1 MTHRNLTC
9 PELDERLGDYL
20 EGALDDSTAAAIELH
35 LSGCDACRALV
46 ADFERITR
54 SAAALPELTP
64 SHDLWPAIA
73 QRIQAPVADLGAH
86 AAARR
91 AQHAAPAWRRVRTG
105 ALAAGLVGIT
115 AVTTYFL
122 STRSPAPAVVDRTSV
137 DTAAVT
143 PAPMVAAAPVS
154 AESAPTPLST
164 SPAASAASSASGAGA
179 PAATP
184 VNHAANVPARE
195 TYSTEISSLRGIVAE
210 RRNELDPR
218 TIAVLESSIATI
230 DSAIADARRALEGDP
245 ASRFLSSQL
254 NKALE
259 KKLGLLRTVALLP
272 SRT

>member
-1 MTHRNLTC
+1 MNHRNLTC

-35 LSGCDACRALV
+35 LSGCEACRALV

-64 SHDLWPAIA
+64 SHDLWPVIA

-86 AAARR
+86 AAAR
-91 AQHAAPAWRRVRTG
+91 PAKTTATSWRRVRTG
-105 ALAAGLVGIT
+105 AMAAGLVGIT
-115 AVTTYFL
+115 AVTTYFF
-122 STRSPAPAVVDRTSV
+122 SHRTPTPAIAERPASDTPAVAPAPTF
-137 DTAAVT
+137 
-143 PAPMVAAAPVS
+143 AAAPV
-154 AESAPTPLST
+154 
-164 SPAASAASSASGAGA
+164 ASESSATGTAPSPVATLAGA
-179 PAATP
+179 PAAGTP
-184 VNHAANVPARE
+184 STVSVNNATRLPARE
-195 TYSTEISSLRGIVAE
+195 TYTTEISSLRGIVAE
-210 RRNELDPR
+210 RRDQLDPR

-230 DSAIADARRALEGDP
+230 DSAIADARRALQADP

>member
-86 AAARR
+86 AATRR
-91 AQHAAPAWRRVRTG
+91 ATHAAPAWRRVRTG

-122 STRSPAPAVVDRTSV
+122 STRASAPALADRPTV

-143 PAPMVAAAPVS
+143 PAPTVAAAPAT
-154 AESAPTPLST
+154 AESSST
-164 SPAASAASSASGAGA
+164 TLATAPAASAAGS
-179 PAATP
+179 PAALP
-184 VNHAANVPARE
+184 VSHDARVPARE
-195 TYSTEISSLRGIVAE
+195 TFTSEISSLRGIVAE
-210 RRNELDPR
+210 RRDQLDPR
-218 TIAVLESSIATI
+218 TIAVLETSIATI
-230 DSAIADARRALEGDP
+230 DSAIADARRALEADP

>member
-20 EGALDDSTAAAIELH
+20 EGALDDSSAAAIELH
-35 LSGCDACRALV
+35 LSGCAACRALV
-46 ADFERITR
+46 ADFERLTR

-86 AAARR
+86 VARRRETAAATS
-91 AQHAAPAWRRVRTG
+91 WRRWRTG
-105 ALAAGLVGIT
+105 AMAAGLVGIT
-115 AVTTYFL
+115 AITTYL
-122 STRSPAPAVVDRTSV
+122 VSGRATAPEFAERAITDTAVV
-137 DTAAVT
+137 T
-143 PAPMVAAAPVS
+143 PPSSLVAAAVDTPRASTIPDASLQVS
-154 AESAPTPLST
+154 DAGR
-164 SPAASAASSASGAGA
+164 AA
-179 PAATP
+179 AATP
-184 VNHAANVPARE
+184 ATNAPRLPARE
-195 TYSTEISSLRGIVAE
+195 TFTSEISTLRGIVSE
-210 RRNELDPR
+210 RRDQLDPR
-218 TIAVLESSIATI
+218 TIAILESSISTI
-230 DSAIADARRALEGDP
+230 DSAIADARRALEADP

>member
-20 EGALDDSTAAAIELH
+20 EGALDDSTATAIELH
-35 LSGCDACRALV
+35 LSGCAECRALV

-54 SAAALPELTP
+54 SAAALPDLTP

-86 AAARR
+86 AVAKRR
-91 AQHAAPAWRRVRTG
+91 AQVASTSWRRVRTG
-105 ALAAGLVGIT
+105 AMAAGLVGIT

-122 STRSPAPAVVDRTSV
+122 SQRAPAAAVAERPST
-137 DTAAVT
+137 DTAAIA
-143 PAPMVAAAPVS
+143 PAPSLAAAPAT
-154 AESAPTPLST
+154 AESSATT
-164 SPAASAASSASGAGA
+164 NAQSPVAASVGTPSAGTPSTVSVNNAARL
-179 PAATP
+179 
-184 VNHAANVPARE
+184 PARE
-195 TYSTEISSLRGIVAE
+195 TYTSEISSLRGIVAE
-210 RRNELDPR
+210 RRDQLDPR
-218 TIAVLESSIATI
+218 TIAILESSIATI
-230 DSAIADARRALEGDP
+230 DSAIADARRALEADP

>member
-54 SAAALPELTP
+54 SAALLPELTP

-91 AQHAAPAWRRVRTG
+91 ATTAASSWRRVRTG
-105 ALAAGLVGIT
+105 AMAAGLVGIT

-122 STRSPAPAVVDRTSV
+122 STRSPAPSLADRPAV
-137 DTAAVT
+137 DTAAVV
-143 PAPMVAAAPVS
+143 PAATVAAAP
-154 AESAPTPLST
+154 APSE
-164 SPAASAASSASGAGA
+164 SSATPASTLPATTA
-179 PAATP
+179 AATP
-184 VNHAANVPARE
+184 NAVPVSNGAPVPARE
-195 TYSTEISSLRGIVAE
+195 TYTTEISSLRGIVAE
-210 RRNELDPR
+210 RRDQLDPR
-218 TIAVLESSIATI
+218 TIAILETSIATI
-230 DSAIADARRALEGDP
+230 DSAIADARRALEADP

>member
-20 EGALDDSTAAAIELH
+20 EGALDDSAAAAIELH
-35 LSGCDACRALV
+35 LSGCEACRALV

-86 AAARR
+86 AATRR
-91 AQHAAPAWRRVRTG
+91 APTATTSWRRFRTG
-105 ALAAGLVGIT
+105 AMAAGLVGIT
-115 AVTTYFL
+115 AVTTYVL
-122 STRSPAPAVVDRTSV
+122 SHRTPTASVAERPTADTASVVPAPTL
-137 DTAAVT
+137 AA
-143 PAPMVAAAPVS
+143 APMVA
-154 AESAPTPLST
+154 ESAATQSVEV
-164 SPAASAASSASGAGA
+164 SPATASSGA
-179 PAATP
+179 PSATT
-184 VNHAANVPARE
+184 VSNATRLPARE
-195 TYSTEISSLRGIVAE
+195 TYTSEISSLRGIVAE
-210 RRNELDPR
+210 RRDQLDPR

>member
-20 EGALDDSTAAAIELH
+20 EGALDDSSAAAIELH
-35 LSGCDACRALV
+35 LSGCAPCRALV

-73 QRIQAPVADLGAH
+73 QRIQAPVADLRAH
-86 AAARR
+86 ASRR
-91 AQHAAPAWRRVRTG
+91 RDTVATSSWRRWRTG
-105 ALAAGLVGIT
+105 AMAAGLVGMT
-115 AVTTYFL
+115 AVTTYL
-122 STRSPAPAVVDRTSV
+122 VSGRTAAPAVADR
-137 DTAAVT
+137 AVT
-143 PAPMVAAAPVS
+143 DSALVAPPPSLAATAID
-154 AESAPTPLST
+154 TPR
-164 SPAASAASSASGAGA
+164 ASSAPEASLQRTDAGGAR
-179 PAATP
+179 AATP
-184 VNHAANVPARE
+184 VTNAPRLPARE
-195 TYSTEISSLRGIVAE
+195 TFTSEISTLRGIVSE
-210 RRNELDPR
+210 RRDQLDPR
-218 TIAVLESSIATI
+218 TIAILESSISTI
-230 DSAIADARRALEGDP
+230 DSAIADARRALEADP